1 MNARPWWY
9 VDYAARAGID
19 VIRQAWLD
27 AQERQ
32 VETLGDY
39 QIGRRCIYPYY
50 DLFAVRAGGGSTALW
65 LASLPGADQP
75 VFRMSDLGPSWREA
89 RAFLRRRLGG
99 AKGR

>member
-1 MNARPWWY
+1 
-9 VDYAARAGID
+9 
-19 VIRQAWLD
+19 
-27 AQERQ
+27 

-75 VFRMSDLGPSWREA
+75 VFRMSDPGPSWREA